1 LQELYKA
8 RGTQFDEE
16 LVVSFIDSIG
26 IFPPGSIVEMINGE
40 IGIVLSNTND
50 KLRPKVIMILDA
62 NQDAAQQIVVDLSQ
76 MEVDAQNN
84 VYQIKTT
91 LPDGSYGIN
100 VEEFQRAGLRVG

>member
-1 LQELYKA
+1 MCI
-8 RGTQFDEE
+8 RDS
-16 LVVSFIDSIG
+16 SFIDSIG

-40 IGIVLSNTND
+40 IGIVLSNTTD

-62 NQDAAQQIVVDLSQ
+62 IKDAAQQIVVDLSQ
-76 MEVDAQNN
+76 MDVDSQNN